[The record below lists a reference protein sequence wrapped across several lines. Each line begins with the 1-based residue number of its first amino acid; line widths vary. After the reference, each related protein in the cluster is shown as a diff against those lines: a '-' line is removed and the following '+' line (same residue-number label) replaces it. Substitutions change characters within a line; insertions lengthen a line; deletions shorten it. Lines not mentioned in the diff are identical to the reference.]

1 MALITD
7 FSRVEKKTQK
17 IHEPVECGYSVFRDR
32 QGEIVLQLDTYG
44 TSERKLTNKV
54 SQSIQLDEAAARE
67 LLKIITSTFQLT

>member
-7 FSRVEKKTQK
+7 FSRVEKKAQK